1 MAINKNHE
9 FEDLDNIKCSIVEKN
24 ASADRVQFLK
34 DLLSYNKYEVIV
46 VASPA
51 PKAAPA
57 TASAPAPAAAPTPG
71 TNTEGEVP
79 KTTDE
84 SGKPAEVAANPEPIA
99 PSTFTVGVT
108 DLRFNPTN
116 AVFGRSLHT
125 PNGQVVTL
133 AYWNQEVEVSDDTVP
148 YFEQKK

>member
-24 ASADRVQFLK
+24 VHPDRVEFLK
-34 DLLSYNKYEVIV
+34 DLLSFNKYQVVV

-57 TASAPAPAAAPTPG
+57 AVPVADGEIASAPAPTP
-71 TNTEGEVP
+71 
-79 KTTDE
+79 
-84 SGKPAEVAANPEPIA
+84 NPEPIA

-116 AVFGRSLHT
+116 AIFGRSLHT
-125 PNGQVVTL
+125 PDGHVVTL
-133 AYWNQEVEVSDDTVP
+133 AYWNQEEKISDDTVP
-148 YFEQKK
+148 YFM

>member
-24 ASADRVQFLK
+24 ISADRVQFLK
-34 DLLSYNKYEVIV
+34 DLLTYNKYEVV
-46 VASPA
+46 VAASPA

-57 TASAPAPAAAPTPG
+57 PAPAPIPAIAV
-71 TNTEGEVP
+71 EGETDA
-79 KTTDE
+79 TTP
-84 SGKPAEVAANPEPIA
+84 STTTPNPTPEPIA

-125 PNGQVVTL
+125 PTGQVVTL
-133 AYWNQEVEVSDDTVP
+133 AYWNQEDSESDDTVP
-148 YFEQKK
+148 YFDHK

>member
-34 DLLSYNKYEVIV
+34 DLLAYNKYEVVV

-51 PKAAPA
+51 PKAA
-57 TASAPAPAAAPTPG
+57 APAPVATV
-71 TNTEGEVP
+71 EGE
-79 KTTDE
+79 
-84 SGKPAEVAANPEPIA
+84 PAPAPITAPEPIA
-99 PSTFTVGVT
+99 PSTFTIGVT

-116 AVFGRSLHT
+116 AIFGRALHT
-125 PNGQVVTL
+125 PDGHIVTL
-133 AYWNQEVEVSDDTVP
+133 AFWNQEETISSDEVP
-148 YFEQKK
+148 YFEHKK

>member
-24 ASADRVQFLK
+24 IAADRVQFLK
-34 DLLSYNKYEVIV
+34 DLLVYNKYEVVV

-51 PKAAPA
+51 PTP
-57 TASAPAPAAAPTPG
+57 APTP
-71 TNTEGEVP
+71 
-79 KTTDE
+79 
-84 SGKPAEVAANPEPIA
+84 EPVA

-125 PNGQVVTL
+125 PDGHVVTL
-133 AYWNQEVEVSDDTVP
+133 AYWNQEETVSDDTIP
-148 YFEQKK
+148 YFEHSK

>member
-9 FEDLDNIKCSIVEKN
+9 FEDLENIKCSIVEKN
-24 ASADRVQFLK
+24 VSPERVAFLK
-34 DLLSYNKYEVIV
+34 DLLTYNKYEVVV

-51 PKAAPA
+51 PKATPA
-57 TASAPAPAAAPTPG
+57 SDSDPTP
-71 TNTEGEVP
+71 T
-79 KTTDE
+79 
-84 SGKPAEVAANPEPIA
+84 PEPVA

-125 PNGQVVTL
+125 LSGHIVTL
-133 AYWNQEVEVSDDTVP
+133 AYWNQEDAVSDDTVP
-148 YFEQKK
+148 YFEHIKS

>member
-34 DLLSYNKYEVIV
+34 NLLTYNKYEVV
-46 VASPA
+46 VVPSPA
-51 PKAAPA
+51 PKAAAPVAAPA
-57 TASAPAPAAAPTPG
+57 VEGETASAPAPAPTP
-71 TNTEGEVP
+71 V
-79 KTTDE
+79 
-84 SGKPAEVAANPEPIA
+84 A
-99 PSTFTVGVT
+99 PSTFTIGVT

-125 PNGQVVTL
+125 IDGRIVTL
-133 AYWNQEVEVSDDTVP
+133 AYWNQEQAVSDDTVP
-148 YFEQKK
+148 YFIS

>member
-34 DLLSYNKYEVIV
+34 DLLTYNKYDVVV

-51 PKAAPA
+51 PKAAPVA
-57 TASAPAPAAAPTPG
+57 APAPVADGEQASAPTPTP
-71 TNTEGEVP
+71 T
-79 KTTDE
+79 
-84 SGKPAEVAANPEPIA
+84 PEPIE

-125 PNGQVVTL
+125 PDGHVVTL
-133 AYWNQEVEVSDDTVP
+133 AYWNQEENVSDDTIP
-148 YFEQKK
+148 YFEHSK

>member
-24 ASADRVQFLK
+24 ASADRIQFLK

-57 TASAPAPAAAPTPG
+57 PASASAPAPAPATAT
-71 TNTEGEVP
+71 TTEGEGT
-79 KTTDE
+79 KAADE
-84 SGKPAEVAANPEPIA
+84 SGKLGGVATNPEPIA
-99 PSTFTVGVT
+99 PTTFTIGVT

>member
-34 DLLSYNKYEVIV
+34 DLLTYNKYEVV
-46 VASPA
+46 VAASPA

-57 TASAPAPAAAPTPG
+57 PAPTPAIAV
-71 TNTEGEVP
+71 EGQTDA
-79 KTTDE
+79 TTP
-84 SGKPAEVAANPEPIA
+84 STTTPNPEPIA

-125 PNGQVVTL
+125 PTGQVVTL
-133 AYWNQEVEVSDDTVP
+133 AYWNQTDTVSDDTVP
-148 YFEQKK
+148 YFDHK

>member
-24 ASADRVQFLK
+24 ISADRVQFLK
-34 DLLSYNKYEVIV
+34 DLLTYNKYEVV
-46 VASPA
+46 VAASPA

-57 TASAPAPAAAPTPG
+57 PAPTPAIAV
-71 TNTEGEVP
+71 EGETDA
-79 KTTDE
+79 TTP
-84 SGKPAEVAANPEPIA
+84 STTNPNPEPNA

-125 PNGQVVTL
+125 PTGQVVTL
-133 AYWNQEVEVSDDTVP
+133 AYWNQTDTVSDDTVP
-148 YFEQKK
+148 YFDHK

>member
-24 ASADRVQFLK
+24 ASAERVQFLK
-34 DLLSYNKYEVIV
+34 DLLTYNKYEVV
-46 VASPA
+46 VVSSPA
-51 PKAAPA
+51 PKAAA
-57 TASAPAPAAAPTPG
+57 APAPVATFEGETALAPTP
-71 TNTEGEVP
+71 V
-79 KTTDE
+79 
-84 SGKPAEVAANPEPIA
+84 PEPVA

-125 PNGQVVTL
+125 PDGHVVTL
-133 AYWNQEVEVSDDTVP
+133 AYWNEEDAVSDDTVP
-148 YFEQKK
+148 YFDHTK

>member
-9 FEDLDNIKCSIVEKN
+9 FEDLENIKCSIVEKN
-24 ASADRVQFLK
+24 VSPERVAFLK
-34 DLLSYNKYEVIV
+34 DLLTYNKYEVFV

-57 TASAPAPAAAPTPG
+57 PAPTPAPTTEAAKAADESGNAIAADAAPTP
-71 TNTEGEVP
+71 V
-79 KTTDE
+79 
-84 SGKPAEVAANPEPIA
+84 PEPVA

-125 PNGQVVTL
+125 PDGYIVTL
-133 AYWNQEVEVSDDTVP
+133 AYWNQEEAVSDDTIP
-148 YFEQKK
+148 YFEHIKS

>member
-24 ASADRVQFLK
+24 VTPERVQFLK
-34 DLLSYNKYEVIV
+34 ELLTYNKYEVIV

-51 PKAAPA
+51 PKAAA
-57 TASAPAPAAAPTPG
+57 APAPAAVVEVETPK
-71 TNTEGEVP
+71 EA
-79 KTTDE
+79 DE
-84 SGKPAEVAANPEPIA
+84 SEKVGVPEPVA

-108 DLRFNPTN
+108 DLKFNPTN

-125 PNGQVVTL
+125 PDGHVVTL
-133 AYWNQEVEVSDDTVP
+133 AYWHQEEAVSDDTVP
-148 YFEQKK
+148 YFEK

>member
-24 ASADRVQFLK
+24 VSADRVEFLK
-34 DLLSYNKYEVIV
+34 ELLTFNKYEVV
-46 VASPA
+46 VVPSPA
-51 PKAAPA
+51 PKAAAAPVA
-57 TASAPAPAAAPTPG
+57 APTGEGETAPAPAPVTTPAPAP
-71 TNTEGEVP
+71 
-79 KTTDE
+79 
-84 SGKPAEVAANPEPIA
+84 

-125 PNGQVVTL
+125 PDGHIVTL
-133 AYWNQEVEVSDDTVP
+133 AYWQQKESVSDDTVP
-148 YFEQKK
+148 YFEQL

>member
-24 ASADRVQFLK
+24 ASPERVQFLK
-34 DLLSYNKYEVIV
+34 DLLSFNKYEVVV

-51 PKAAPA
+51 PKAAAA
-57 TASAPAPAAAPTPG
+57 TTPVAAPAPD
-71 TNTEGEVP
+71 TEGEAA
-79 KTTDE
+79 KAGDD
-84 SGKPAEVAANPEPIA
+84 SGKVAEVQPAPVPVT

-108 DLRFNPTN
+108 DLKFNPTN

-125 PNGQVVTL
+125 PDGHVVTL
-133 AYWNQEVEVSDDTVP
+133 AFWNQEEAVSNDEVP
-148 YFEQKK
+148 YFEHKK

>member
-24 ASADRVQFLK
+24 ASAERVQFLK
-34 DLLSYNKYEVIV
+34 DLLSFNKYEVIV

-57 TASAPAPAAAPTPG
+57 APIQVAEGEATPKPAAELIAPT
-71 TNTEGEVP
+71 
-79 KTTDE
+79 
-84 SGKPAEVAANPEPIA
+84 
-99 PSTFTVGVT
+99 TFTVGVT
-108 DLRFNPTN
+108 DLKFNPTN

-125 PNGQVVTL
+125 TEGRIVTL
-133 AYWNQEVEVSDDTVP
+133 AYWNQEDTVSDDTIP
-148 YFEQKK
+148 YFTS

>member
-34 DLLSYNKYEVIV
+34 DLLTYNKYEVV
-46 VASPA
+46 VVPSPA
-51 PKAAPA
+51 PKAAAPVVD
-57 TASAPAPAAAPTPG
+57 PAP
-71 TNTEGEVP
+71 V
-79 KTTDE
+79 
-84 SGKPAEVAANPEPIA
+84 A
-99 PSTFTVGVT
+99 PSTFTIGVT

-125 PNGQVVTL
+125 IDGRIVTL
-133 AYWNQEVEVSDDTVP
+133 AYWNQEQAVSDDTVP
-148 YFEQKK
+148 YFIS

>member
-34 DLLSYNKYEVIV
+34 DLLTYNKYEVVV

-51 PKAAPA
+51 PKAAAPA
-57 TASAPAPAAAPTPG
+57 PVATVEGEPASAPIAT
-71 TNTEGEVP
+71 
-79 KTTDE
+79 
-84 SGKPAEVAANPEPIA
+84 PEPVA
-99 PSTFTVGVT
+99 PSTFTIGVT

-116 AVFGRSLHT
+116 AVFGRALHT
-125 PNGQVVTL
+125 PDGHVVTL
-133 AYWNQEVEVSDDTVP
+133 AFWNQEETVSNDEVP
-148 YFEQKK
+148 YFEHKK

>member
-34 DLLSYNKYEVIV
+34 DLLTYNKYEVV
-46 VASPA
+46 VVPSPA
-51 PKAAPA
+51 PKAAAPVA
-57 TASAPAPAAAPTPG
+57 TPVAEGETATAPAPA
-71 TNTEGEVP
+71 
-79 KTTDE
+79 
-84 SGKPAEVAANPEPIA
+84 PAPIA
-99 PSTFTVGVT
+99 PTTFTIGVT

-125 PNGQVVTL
+125 TNGRIVTL
-133 AYWNQEVEVSDDTVP
+133 AYWNQEDAVSNDDIP
-148 YFEQKK
+148 YFEHTK

>member
-24 ASADRVQFLK
+24 ISADRVQFLK
-34 DLLSYNKYEVIV
+34 DLLTYNKYEVV
-46 VASPA
+46 VAASPA

-57 TASAPAPAAAPTPG
+57 PAPTPG
-71 TNTEGEVP
+71 IAVEGETDA
-79 KTTDE
+79 TTP
-84 SGKPAEVAANPEPIA
+84 STTTPNPEPIA

-125 PNGQVVTL
+125 PTGQVVTL
-133 AYWNQEVEVSDDTVP
+133 AYWNQTDTVSDDTVP
-148 YFEQKK
+148 YFDHK

>member
-24 ASADRVQFLK
+24 VSADRVQFLK
-34 DLLSYNKYEVIV
+34 DLLQYNQYQVVV

-51 PKAAPA
+51 PKAAA
-57 TASAPAPAAAPTPG
+57 TPTPTPVAEGDNAIAAAQ
-71 TNTEGEVP
+71 EAA
-79 KTTDE
+79 KAADE
-84 SGKPAEVAANPEPIA
+84 SGKTASAPIA

-125 PNGQVVTL
+125 PDGHIVTL
-133 AYWNQEVEVSDDTVP
+133 AFWNQEETISNDAVP
-148 YFEQKK
+148 YFVQHK

>member
-24 ASADRVQFLK
+24 VSADRVEFLK
-34 DLLSYNKYEVIV
+34 ELLTFNKYEVV
-46 VASPA
+46 VVPSPA
-51 PKAAPA
+51 PKAAAAPVA
-57 TASAPAPAAAPTPG
+57 APTGEGETASAPAPVTTPAPAP
-71 TNTEGEVP
+71 
-79 KTTDE
+79 
-84 SGKPAEVAANPEPIA
+84 

-125 PNGQVVTL
+125 PDGHIVTL
-133 AYWNQEVEVSDDTVP
+133 AYWQQKESVSDDTVP
-148 YFEQKK
+148 YFEQL

>member
-24 ASADRVQFLK
+24 ASTERVQFLK
-34 DLLSYNKYEVIV
+34 NLLSHNKYQV
-46 VASPA
+46 VVVPSPA
-51 PKAAPA
+51 PKAAA
-57 TASAPAPAAAPTPG
+57 AAAPAPAIVAEGEADASEKATNVPPTP
-71 TNTEGEVP
+71 
-79 KTTDE
+79 
-84 SGKPAEVAANPEPIA
+84 EPVT

-125 PNGQVVTL
+125 PTGQVVTL
-133 AYWNQEVEVSDDTVP
+133 AYWNQEDTVSDDTVP
-148 YFEQKK
+148 YFEHNK